1 MLVHSFGPVKQ
12 GTFYITNSY
21 EENKIFQLISY
32 SRNNY
37 HHALSFKST
46 GIYRNNFRNSNC
58 KKYVLYRNNLAIS
71 MSLYIRSNLSI
82 AARYQSQKPFENVE
96 NIRNILLNDLSLYIR
111 KTLMP

>member
-1 MLVHSFGPVKQ
+1 MPASLIPRIVSSRDSDDSATPGKMSFSSLLI
-12 GTFYITNSY
+12 Y
-21 EENKIFQLISY
+21 KIP
-32 SRNNY
+32 
-37 HHALSFKST
+37 T

-111 KTLMP
+111 KTLVP